1 MMMKSIPSRCVVVL
15 SQVALGA
22 TVAALCS
29 ANVLAADKVTFLTNW
44 YAQAEHGGFYQAKA
58 AGIYE
63 KAGLDVTIRMGGPQ
77 VNVMQLLLAGEGDV
91 LMGYD
96 LQVLKMLEQGL
107 PVTTIATSFQFD
119 LQGMMT
125 HEHVTGLADLKDK
138 TILVAT
144 SGRTTWWPW
153 LKAKYKYT
161 DEQTRPYTFN
171 LQPFI
176 ADKNVVQQGYATSE
190 PFSAKLQGV
199 PVKFYLFARDG
210 YPPYGTTMV
219 TTRKFV
225 DERPDVAARFVKAS
239 LEGWRDYL
247 KNPAPANVLI
257 KADNPKMGDAQIA
270 YAVEEMKAIKLIDG
284 GDAQTMGIG
293 IITEARWKA
302 TYDFMVGAGLLKPD
316 VDWKHGFTDR
326 FVKSLKLSM

>member
-1 MMMKSIPSRCVVVL
+1 MLKAIPSLCIGCSR
-15 SQVALGA
+15 QVAVSAIL
-22 TVAALCS
+22 VALWS
-29 ANVLAADKVTFLTNW
+29 TTTLAADKVTFLTNW
-44 YAQAEHGGFYQAKA
+44 FAQAEHGGFYQAKA

-63 KAGLDVTIRMGGPQ
+63 KAGLDVTIKMGGAQ

-96 LQVLKMLEQGL
+96 LQVLKMLEQNL

-119 LQGMMT
+119 LQGLMT
-125 HEHVTGLADLKDK
+125 HEDVTGLADLKDK

-153 LKAKYKYT
+153 LKSKYKYT
-161 DEQTRPYTFN
+161 EEQTRPYTFN
-171 LQPFI
+171 LQPFV
-176 ADKNVVQQGYATSE
+176 ADKNVVQQGYVTSE
-190 PFSAKLQGV
+190 PFSAKQQGV
-199 PVKFYLFARDG
+199 PVKFYLFAHDG

-225 DERPDVAARFVKAS
+225 DTRPDVAARFVKAS

-247 KNPAPANVLI
+247 NNPAPANALI
-257 KADNPKMGDAQIA
+257 KADNPKMGDDQIA
-270 YAVEEMKAIKLIDG
+270 YGVAQMKAIKLIDG

-302 TYDFMVGAGLLKPD
+302 TYDFMVGAGLLKPE
-316 VDWKHGFTDR
+316 VDWKSGFTDK

>member
-1 MMMKSIPSRCVVVL
+1 MLKALPRLCVDGARRAAAGVVL
-15 SQVALGA
+15 I
-22 TVAALCS
+22 ALCTTP
-29 ANVLAADKVTFLTNW
+29 VPAADKVTFLTNW

-107 PVTTIATSFQFD
+107 PVTTIATSFQVD
-119 LQGMMT
+119 LQGLMT
-125 HEHVTGLADLKDK
+125 HPDVNSLADLKDK

-153 LKAKYKYT
+153 LKSKFKYT

-176 ADKNVVQQGYATSE
+176 ADKNVVQQGFATSE
-190 PFSAKLQGV
+190 PFSAKQQGV
-199 PVKFYLFARDG
+199 PVKFFLFARDG
-210 YPPYGTTMV
+210 YPPYGSTMV

-225 DERPDVAARFVKAS
+225 NERPDVAARFVKAS

-247 KNPAPANVLI
+247 GNPAPANALI

-270 YAVEEMKAIKLIDG
+270 YAIEEMKRIKLIDG

-302 TYDFMVGAGLLKPD
+302 TYDFMVGAGLLKPE
-316 VDWKHGFTDR
+316 VDWKQGITDR
-326 FVKSLKLSM
+326 FVKSLKLAM